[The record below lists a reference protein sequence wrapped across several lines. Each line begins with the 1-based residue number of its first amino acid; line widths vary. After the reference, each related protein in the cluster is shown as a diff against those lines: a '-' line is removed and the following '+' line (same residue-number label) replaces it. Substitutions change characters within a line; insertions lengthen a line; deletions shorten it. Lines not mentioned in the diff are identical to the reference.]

1 MRALFTL
8 LDRVQESWPR
18 RLALSYMHLAPPPD
32 WAQNAALQVTTDWT
46 IWERQR
52 YRAEL
57 NRLVQELSLLHRRWL
72 VTMTLALLLA
82 TVVVLAAVPAG
93 ALTETSAGVL
103 AAVLCAIV
111 LPPFVICNGI
121 ARDYMAAQAL
131 LVVCRPVA
139 ATAHISSHHSNR

>member
-1 MRALFTL
+1 MKPAILYSGCCYRRAVRGWRIACVVML
-8 LDRVQESWPR
+8 S
-18 RLALSYMHLAPPPD
+18 LATGCAGWS
-32 WAQNAALQVTTDWT
+32 Q
-46 IWERQR
+46 QR
-52 YRAEL
+52 KTVVDPIHA
-57 NRLVQELSLLHRRWL
+57 LLHRRWL